1 MARSTE
7 YLRSTTTERES
18 HDPYVTDDDEEYSL
32 DEPVEPVGSSYDEE
46 RNWRSA
52 GVFTLGAFA
61 GALVGAGIAL
71 LLAPQ
76 SGEETRDRI
85 VTHARRLGVRADEGW
100 EDLRDELRRLQRQTR
115 RATTR
120 GRWKVEDMLD

>member
-7 YLRSTTTERES
+7 YLRATATERES

-32 DEPVEPVGSSYDEE
+32 DEPVDPVGSSYDEE

-61 GALVGAGIAL
+61 GALVGAGVAL

-76 SGEETRDRI
+76 SGEEMRDRI
-85 VTHARRLGVRADEGW
+85 ATHARRFRVRSGEGW

-120 GRWKVEDMLD
+120 GRWKVEDLMD